1 MSRLGNKKVRW
12 SYEGKRTTCT
22 ILDTTDN
29 VLATGTTTR
38 FHKDLPNKRKGRKV
52 SFEQAMNQAKTESTI
67 SKTERGQIWS
77 DFRNTIKQPK
87 HV

>member
-12 SYEGKRTTCT
+12 SYEGKTTTCT
-22 ILDTTDN
+22 ILDSTDN

-38 FHKDLPNKRKGRKV
+38 FHKDLQNKRKGRKV
-52 SFEQAMNQAKTESTI
+52 SFEQAMNQAANTNSI
-67 SKTERGQIWS
+67 SKADRGQIWN
-77 DFRNTIKQPK
+77 DFRNNIKQPK